1 MLAVDSSN
9 LGALNNLAYYVAQQN
24 PDEALPLAQQA
35 AEIAPDNA
43 AIQDTLGFVFY
54 RKGDY
59 RNATNY
65 VKIAVTK
72 EPTPRRQF
80 HLAMCYSKSGDQN
93 LAAKMLATALQQNP
107 NLPKTETGW

>member
-1 MLAVDSSN
+1 VDGAN
-9 LGALNNLAYYVAQQN
+9 LPALNNLAYYLAQQN
-24 PDEALPLAQQA
+24 PNEALPLAQQA

-65 VKIAVTK
+65 LKIAVAK
-72 EPTPRRQF
+72 DPTPRRQF
-80 HLAMCYSKSGDQN
+80 HLAMCYSKSGDQTE
-93 LAAKMLATALQQNP
+93 AAKMLATALQKDP

>member
-1 MLAVDSSN
+1 VP
-9 LGALNNLAYYVAQQN
+9 GTFQRGFE
-24 PDEALPLAQQA
+24 PPLSRSQ

-59 RNATNY
+59 RDATNY
-65 VKIAVTK
+65 VKISVTK

-80 HLAMCYSKSGDQN
+80 HLAMCYHKSGDQN

>member
-1 MLAVDSSN
+1 LLAQLDEQGGNRAGTIARYRAALAVDSSN
-9 LGALNNLAYYVAQQN
+9 LGALNNLAYYLAQQN

-59 RNATNY
+59 GNATNY

-80 HLAMCYSKSGDQN
+80 ELAS
-93 LAAKMLATALQQNP
+93 ATANP
-107 NLPKTETGW
+107 ATRT